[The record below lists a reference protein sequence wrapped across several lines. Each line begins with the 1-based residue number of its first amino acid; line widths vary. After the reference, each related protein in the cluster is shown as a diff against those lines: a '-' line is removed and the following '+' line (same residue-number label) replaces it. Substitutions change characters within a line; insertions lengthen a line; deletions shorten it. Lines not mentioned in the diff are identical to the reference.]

1 MNIKLNR
8 RRLLK
13 GVGIVSL
20 GAVTVSQLKHSAQ
33 AQKTN
38 QPRLLAQA
46 DKYAAQVDAGLTYF
60 QDQATKQLPLVEALE
75 AAIASGDLEAAKT
88 TYVES
93 RPPYEQIEVLALNFE
108 ASDRDIDARPYAF
121 DHGELDK
128 AFKGFHRI
136 EALIY
141 RDGDLKTALPYAQGL
156 VASIKTLMTD
166 LKARENFDSPSH
178 FEGMIALATE
188 IPAKKISSEEE
199 TWSDQSL
206 LIFQENWKG
215 IYSQFEPFA
224 AALESV
230 DPAVF
235 TEAKTAYEA
244 AIATVAPYFTQGQV
258 AAQPYSGLNATQRGK
273 IVNAAYRFRDS
284 LVNAQNKLG
293 IA

>member
-1 MNIKLNR
+1 MNIQLNR

-13 GVGIVSL
+13 TAGIISL
-20 GAVTVSQLKHSAQ
+20 GAVTVSQLKRSAQ

-38 QPRLLAQA
+38 KPRLLTQA

-60 QDQATKQLPLVEALE
+60 QEQATKQLPLVEALE

-88 TYVES
+88 AYVES

-108 ASDRDIDARPYAF
+108 ATDTDIDARPYAF
-121 DHGELDK
+121 DNGELDK

-136 EALIY
+136 EAIIY
-141 RDGDLKTALPYAQGL
+141 RDGNLKTALPYAQGL
-156 VASIKTLMTD
+156 VASAKTLITD

-178 FEGMIALATE
+178 FEGMIGLATE

-224 AALESV
+224 GVLESI
-230 DPAVF
+230 DPSTVEGVK
-235 TEAKTAYEA
+235 EAYQN
-244 AIATVAPYFTQGQV
+244 AIATVAPYFTEGQV
-258 AAQPYSGLNATQRGK
+258 AAQPYSNLNAAQK
-273 IVNAAYRFRDS
+273 AEIVNAAYRFRDR
-284 LVNAQNKLG
+284 LVDAQNKLG